1 MHYRFWQFRIWHL
14 LLPLIATTAPVHAGS
29 YYLVSSLL
37 RGNPQEAGLYQ
48 LADLN
53 NDGDALD
60 SGENIL
66 WGRGLREPG
75 VIRKLGAAIL
85 AADAARGQ
93 LIRYEDLNGD
103 GDALDLGESIVWSD
117 GLGLSVGIDSTQ
129 DGRVMAA
136 DLASGKVFQL
146 RDSNGDGDAL
156 DAGERQ
162 SYASEIEQVVGLL
175 IQEDAVYAVSNTPE
189 SVDRLTDVNGDGDA
203 LDLGE
208 KISYAAAGIIEP
220 GLLYYTSLFDRGDGS
235 MLLSDI
241 VTGTVFQIQDIN
253 GDGDALDLVE
263 ILQYA
268 NSTYSTLSGPWDM
281 AQYVRS
287 TGVETVGTLVVE
299 NFSGEVS
306 LLQDINGDG
315 DALDLREVAPWANG
329 LSGPVGIVRVPEPGT
344 LLLLFVQWL
353 VSASHGRLRSQTD
366 AE

>member
-1 MHYRFWQFRIWHL
+1 MHYRFWYFL
-14 LLPLIATTAPVHAGS
+14 LLLMATSASANAGS

-48 LADLN
+48 LTDLN

-66 WGRGLREPG
+66 WGRGLRAPG
-75 VIRKLGAAIL
+75 IVRKLGAAIL
-85 AADAARGQ
+85 AADASRGQ

-103 GDALDLGESIVWSD
+103 GDALDLGESMIWSD
-117 GLGLSVGIDSTQ
+117 GLGLSVGIDSTK
-129 DGRVMAA
+129 DGKVMAA

-146 RDSNGDGDAL
+146 RDLNGDGDAL

-162 SYASEIEQVVGLL
+162 SYGSGIEQVVGLL
-175 IQEDAVYAVSNTPE
+175 IQEDTVFAVSNSPE

-203 LDLGE
+203 LDAGE
-208 KISYAAAGIIEP
+208 KISYAATGIMKP
-220 GLLYYTSLFDRGDGS
+220 GILHYTSLFDRGDGS

-241 VTGTVFQIQDIN
+241 GTGKIFQIQDTN
-253 GDGDALDLVE
+253 GDGDSLDLVE
-263 ILQYA
+263 EFQYA
-268 NSTYSTLSGPWDM
+268 NSTYSRLSGPWDM

-287 TGVETVGTLVVE
+287 ANIKTEGTLVVE

-315 DALDLREVAPWANG
+315 DALDLGEVAPWANG
-329 LSGPVGIVRVPEPGT
+329 LSAPVGIVHVPEPGT
-344 LLLLFVQWL
+344 LLLLLAQLL
-353 VSASHGRLRSQTD
+353 VSCSRSKLLN
-366 AE
+366 